1 MEVEMLRSR
10 RQFAAIVGSALAI
23 ALLTASTAAEAARK
37 RSSVRG
43 GVSTQ
48 VQPSNAPRTAYGYQ
62 YPQGGYGRYSLP
74 PGGGID
80 FNDGRLGANWTGGAP

>member
-1 MEVEMLRSR
+1 MLRGK
-10 RQFAAIVGSALAI
+10 RQFAAVLGSAMAI

-37 RSSVRG
+37 KSAARS

-48 VQPSNAPRTAYGYQ
+48 VQAPRASYGYQ
-62 YPQGGYGRYSLP
+62 VPQGGYDRFNVP
-74 PGGGID
+74 PGGGIN